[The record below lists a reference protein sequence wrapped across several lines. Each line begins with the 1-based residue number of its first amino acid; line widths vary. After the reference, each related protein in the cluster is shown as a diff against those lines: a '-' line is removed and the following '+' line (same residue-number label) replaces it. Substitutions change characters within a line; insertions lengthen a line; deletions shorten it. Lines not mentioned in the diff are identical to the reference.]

1 MKHLLIALFLAGSL
15 FAFGQSTPVKE
26 SIKVELGKAEKL
38 KWSVTSSGIIMENE
52 TNFYVLDTKHRF
64 LAKPKYFISIFDR
77 AKMSK
82 TKQVELV
89 LPKRTASKSNKKVAV
104 KFEGVQVIG
113 KHMVLISSF
122 YDRHAKETAVY
133 LQGIDDAGK
142 LDTKIVEI
150 EVVPGLANRKLWG
163 YGQGFEVIS
172 SDDKSKFVVVRR
184 DRGYE
189 RLADSK
195 VHLKVF
201 DKDINPVWSGDLK
214 IPVVNM
220 VYNVYNYQLDNDGN
234 VYLLIRKWKVDTKVS
249 EKTGKVKLKLTLK
262 SVFNPTFLYTIYHY
276 DHKKEQFKG
285 YDIDLGTR
293 RITDIVFK
301 ANPNNNDIVC
311 AGFYTNKG
319 NAYGWI
325 RRGTDLYYGTRDA
338 IGGTFYAR
346 IDKSTAKVVA
356 SEAKDF
362 DQNFTKL
369 FAKKTSGGKTGSEL
383 LDFDLKSFA
392 ILEDGSAAIV
402 AEKTFVNHYYFED
415 NMFTGLYI
423 EWYAYHYEDL
433 LVVKF
438 KGDGK
443 VDWSLRIPKKQVT
456 MDDGGYASSYIFN
469 VSNNKMHF
477 IFLDAK
483 STNAKLEKQT
493 VAKQKLKP
501 STMFFPELSVANLV
515 TVEMDGTMKRTHLF
529 TSKAT
534 NMVIIPKASRLDDSK
549 LKNQNA
555 LYTYGINYDMVH
567 WFFPFLP
574 LKYKYSKVTFEQ
586 Q

>member
-15 FAFGQSTPVKE
+15 FAFGQNSPVKE

-38 KWSVTSSGIIMENE
+38 KWNVTSSGIIMENE

-64 LAKPKYFISIFDR
+64 LAKPKYFISIFDK

-89 LPKRTASKSNKKVAV
+89 LPKRTASKSKKKVAV

-113 KHMVLISSF
+113 KHLVLITSF

-133 LQGIDDAGK
+133 LQSIDDAGK
-142 LDTKIVEI
+142 LDTKITEI
-150 EVVPGLANRKLWG
+150 DVISNYAINKVWSFR
-163 YGQGFEVIS
+163 QGFQVIN
-172 SDDKSKFVVVRR
+172 SDDKSKFMVIRL
-184 DRGYE
+184 DKDYE
-189 RLADSK
+189 RKAESK
-195 VHLKVF
+195 IHLKVF
-201 DKDINPVWSGDLK
+201 DKDINSVWSGDLK
-214 IPVVNM
+214 LPIADM
-220 VYNVYNYQLDNDGN
+220 MYNVFNYQLDNDGN
-234 VYLLIRKWKVDTKVS
+234 VYLLTRKWKVDTKVS
-249 EKTGKVKLKLTLK
+249 EKTGKIKVKWTLK
-262 SVFNPTFLYTIYHY
+262 DMFNPTYLSTIYHY
-276 DHKKEQFKG
+276 DYKKEQFKG
-285 YDIDLGTR
+285 YDIDLGTK

-301 ANPNNNDIVC
+301 ANPNNNDIIC
-311 AGFYTNKG
+311 AGFYTNKATG
-319 NAYGWI
+319 LGLI
-325 RRGTDLYYGTRDA
+325 RRGTDVYLGTRD
-338 IGGTFYAR
+338 IMGGTFYAR

-356 SEAKDF
+356 SEVKDF
-362 DQNFTKL
+362 DPNFTKL
-369 FAKKTSGGKTGSEL
+369 FSKKTSGGKTGSEL
-383 LDFDLKSFA
+383 IDFDLKNFV
-392 ILEDGSAAIV
+392 IMDDGSAAIV
-402 AEKTFVNHYYFED
+402 AEKTFVNHYYFQYQGVEV
-415 NMFTGLYI
+415 
-423 EWYAYHYEDL
+423 EWYSYHYEDL

-438 KGDGK
+438 KSDGK

-483 STNAKLEKQT
+483 STNAKLDKQIA
-493 VAKQKLKP
+493 AKQKLKP

-534 NMVIIPKASRLDDSK
+534 NMVIIPKASRMDDSK
-549 LKNQNA
+549 LKNQNS
-555 LYTYGINYDMVH
+555 LYTYGINYDLVH
-567 WFFPFLP
+567 WLVPFLP
-574 LKYKYSKVTFEQ
+574 LKYKYSKITFEQ